1 MATEQ
6 GKQEGPL
13 LNEAVECDIV
23 AFMAHPDDAELQCGG
38 TLALAVARGSR
49 AAVVD
54 FSRGELATRGTPEQR
69 DREAEA
75 AARELGLCCRV
86 NLGLPDGHIEDTHAA
101 RKEVVRLLRIM
112 RPKVV
117 IAPALSD
124 HHPDHMA
131 VAQII
136 DRSFYLA
143 GIAKYLPELEPSRPN
158 TLLHTMGTRPGVPSL
173 VVDIS
178 EVYEIR
184 KKAIACY
191 GSQLHKEDS
200 TEPRTRISHPEFN
213 DWVEGGLRH
222 FGFFIGASY
231 GEGFTSPMPVPVSDP
246 VKQYSVIPWKNLPE
260 EN

>member
-1 MATEQ
+1 MP
-6 GKQEGPL
+6 EG
-13 LNEAVECDIV
+13 AVLREPTECDIV

-54 FSRGELATRGTPEQR
+54 FSRGELATRGTPEER

-75 AARELGLCCRV
+75 AALELGLSCRI
-86 NLGLPDGHIEDTHAA
+86 NLGLPDGRLEDSHDA
-101 RKEVVRLLRIM
+101 RKQVVRLLRLL

-117 IAPALSD
+117 IAPALKD

-131 VAQII
+131 VARIVE
-136 DRSFYLA
+136 RSFYLG
-143 GIAKYLPELEPSRPN
+143 GIAKYLPELEPWRPN
-158 TLLHTMGTRPGVPSL
+158 TLLHTMGTRPGVPAL

-178 EVYEIR
+178 EVYETR
-184 KKAIACY
+184 KRAIACY
-191 GSQLHKEDS
+191 ESQFHSDDAS
-200 TEPRTRISHPEFN
+200 EPQTRISHPEFN

-246 VKQYSVIPWKNLPE
+246 VNQYSVVPWKNLRE
-260 EN
+260 ES